1 MASSYSGSNN
11 SIKLKNTLSELES
24 ALADWDKIP
33 VSNDGQTNTDSDTD
47 AGTGPQGA
55 NRKTAPGPEIPDEMK
70 RRTKELLDRLKQQID
85 DL

>member
-24 ALADWDKIP
+24 ALSEWDKIP
-33 VSNDGQTNTDSDTD
+33 VASDELTNADCE
-47 AGTGPQGA
+47 AGGVKV
-55 NRKTAPGPEIPDEMK
+55 KTPPSPEIPDEMK